1 MKIRAAILK
10 QSPVAPPFAETR
22 PLAIEDVELDPP
34 GPEELLVRIGATGLC
49 HSDLSVINGDR
60 PRQTP
65 MILGHEAA
73 GTVIGIG
80 SAIRD
85 FAIGDRVV
93 MTFQPS
99 CGHCLPCAEGRAAL
113 CIPGAEANGR
123 GVMMAGGVR
132 LHGARDHR
140 DIHHHCGISGYA
152 DHAVVS
158 RHSVVKV
165 DAPDV
170 PFAELALFGCA
181 VQTGVGAVINTCRAQ
196 PGQSVAIVGLG
207 GVGLAALLGAVAAGA
222 IEIVAIDLSEQ
233 KLAIARELGATRVYN
248 ASGKDVIERVR
259 ADTRGGVDHAVE
271 VAGAAPAFDLA
282 YRITRRGGQT
292 VSAGLAAPTAEF
304 RIPAVNIV
312 ADERTVKGS
321 YMGSCVPQRDI
332 PRFINLYRAGK
343 LPVDRL
349 LTDVLSL
356 DEINEGFDRLDR
368 GEAIRQVVLFD
379 PQEIALWRA
388 KKDGMTKNDC

>member
-10 QSPVAPPFAETR
+10 QSPAVAPFAQSR
-22 PLAIEDVELDPP
+22 PLSIEEIELDPP
-34 GPEELLVRIGATGLC
+34 GPEELLVRIGAAGLC
-49 HSDLSVINGDR
+49 HSDLSVINGNR

-65 MILGHEAA
+65 MVLGHEAA
-73 GTVIGIG
+73 GTVVEVG

-85 FAIGDRVV
+85 FAPGDRVV

-99 CGHCLPCAEGRAAL
+99 CGQCLPCAEGRPAL
-113 CIPGAEANGR
+113 CIPGAEANGK

-132 LHGARDHR
+132 LHDCCDRHDV
-140 DIHHHCGISGYA
+140 HHHCGISGYA

-181 VQTGVGAVINTCRAQ
+181 VQTGVGAVINTCRVQ

-222 IEIVAIDLSEQ
+222 TEVVAIDLSEE
-233 KLAIARELGATRVYN
+233 KLAVARSLGATRVYN
-248 ASGKDVIERVR
+248 AADKDVIARVR
-259 ADTRGGVDHAVE
+259 EDTAGGVDHAVE
-271 VAGAAPAFDLA
+271 VAGAVPAFDIA

-292 VSAGLAAPTAEF
+292 VSAGLASPVAEF
-304 RIPAVNIV
+304 KLPAVNIV

-321 YMGSCVPQRDI
+321 YMGSCVPLRDI

-349 LTDVLSL
+349 LTHVLPL
-356 DEINEGFDRLDR
+356 EDINEGFDRLDR

-379 PQEIALWRA
+379 ADEIVRWRNA
-388 KKDGMTKNDC
+388 KHANVMK

>member
-10 QSPVAPPFAETR
+10 QSPAAAPFAQSR
-22 PLAIEDVELDPP
+22 PLSIEEIELDPP
-34 GPEELLVRIGATGLC
+34 GPEELLVRIGAAGLC
-49 HSDLSVINGDR
+49 HSDLSVINGNR

-65 MILGHEAA
+65 MVLGHEAA
-73 GTVIGIG
+73 GTVVEVGA
-80 SAIRD
+80 AIRD
-85 FAIGDRVV
+85 LVPGDRVV

-99 CGHCLPCAEGRAAL
+99 CGHCLPCAEGRPAL
-113 CIPGAEANGR
+113 CIPGAEANGK

-132 LHGARDHR
+132 LHDEHERH

-158 RHSVVKV
+158 RHSVVRV

-181 VQTGVGAVINTCRAQ
+181 VQTGVGAIINTCRVQ

-222 IEIVAIDLSEQ
+222 TEIIAIDLSQE
-233 KLAIARELGATRVYN
+233 KLAIARSLGATRTYN
-248 ASGKDVIERVR
+248 ASGENVIEEVR
-259 ADTRGGVDHAVE
+259 KDTGGGVDHAVE
-271 VAGAAPAFDLA
+271 IAGAAPAFDLA

-292 VSAGLAAPTAEF
+292 VSAGLASPTAEF
-304 RIPAVNIV
+304 RIPAVNVV

-356 DEINEGFDRLDR
+356 DDINEGFDRLDR

-379 PQEIALWRA
+379 PQEITAWRSN
-388 KKDGMTKNDC
+388 KGGRVTK

>member
-10 QSPVAPPFAETR
+10 QSPAAAPFAQSR
-22 PLAIEDVELDPP
+22 PLSIEEIELDPP
-34 GPEELLVRIGATGLC
+34 GPEELLVRIGAAGLC
-49 HSDLSVINGDR
+49 HSDLSVINGNR

-65 MILGHEAA
+65 MVLGHEAA
-73 GTVIGIG
+73 GTVVEVGAG
-80 SAIRD
+80 IRD
-85 FAIGDRVV
+85 LAPGDRVV

-99 CGHCLPCAEGRAAL
+99 CGHCLPCAEGRPAL
-113 CIPGAEANGR
+113 CIPGAEANGK

-132 LHGARDHR
+132 LHDEHDHH

-158 RHSVVKV
+158 RHSVVRV

-181 VQTGVGAVINTCRAQ
+181 VQTGVGAIINTCRVQ

-222 IEIVAIDLSEQ
+222 TEIIAIDLSQE
-233 KLAIARELGATRVYN
+233 KLAIARSLGATRTYN
-248 ASGKDVIERVR
+248 ASGENVIEEVR
-259 ADTRGGVDHAVE
+259 KDTGGGVDHAVE

-292 VSAGLAAPTAEF
+292 VSAGLASPTAEF
-304 RIPAVNIV
+304 RIPAVNVV

-332 PRFINLYRAGK
+332 PRFISLYRAGK

-349 LTDVLSL
+349 LTGVLSL
-356 DEINEGFDRLDR
+356 DDINEGFDRLDR

-379 PQEIALWRA
+379 PQEITAWRSN
-388 KKDGMTKNDC
+388 KGGRVTK

>member
-10 QSPVAPPFAETR
+10 QSPAAAPFAQSR
-22 PLAIEDVELDPP
+22 PLSIEEIELDPP
-34 GPEELLVRIGATGLC
+34 GPEELLVRIGAAGLC
-49 HSDLSVINGDR
+49 HSDLSVINGNR

-65 MILGHEAA
+65 MVLGHEAA
-73 GTVIGIG
+73 GTVVEVGAG
-80 SAIRD
+80 IRD
-85 FAIGDRVV
+85 LAPGDRVV

-99 CGHCLPCAEGRAAL
+99 CGHCLPCAEGRPAL
-113 CIPGAEANGR
+113 CIPGAEANGK

-132 LHGARDHR
+132 LHDERDRH

-158 RHSVVKV
+158 RHSVVRV

-181 VQTGVGAVINTCRAQ
+181 VQTGVGAIINTCRVQ

-207 GVGLAALLGAVAAGA
+207 GVGLAALLGAVAVGA
-222 IEIVAIDLSEQ
+222 TEIIAIDLSQE
-233 KLAIARELGATRVYN
+233 KLAIARSLGATRTYN
-248 ASGKDVIERVR
+248 ASGENVIEEVR
-259 ADTRGGVDHAVE
+259 KDTGGGVDHAVE

-292 VSAGLAAPTAEF
+292 VSAGLASPTAEF
-304 RIPAVNIV
+304 RIPAVNVV

-332 PRFINLYRAGK
+332 PRFISLYRAGK

-356 DEINEGFDRLDR
+356 DDINEGFDRLDC

-379 PQEIALWRA
+379 PQEITAWRNN
-388 KKDGMTKNDC
+388 KGVRVTK

>member
-10 QSPVAPPFAETR
+10 QSPAAAPFAQSR
-22 PLAIEDVELDPP
+22 PLSIEEIELDPP
-34 GPEELLVRIGATGLC
+34 GPEELLVRIGAAGLC
-49 HSDLSVINGDR
+49 HSDLSVINGNR

-65 MILGHEAA
+65 MVLGHEAA
-73 GTVIGIG
+73 GTVVEVGT
-80 SAIRD
+80 AIRD
-85 FAIGDRVV
+85 LAPGDRVV

-99 CGHCLPCAEGRAAL
+99 CGHCLPCAEGRPAL
-113 CIPGAEANGR
+113 CIPGAEANGK

-132 LHGARDHR
+132 LHDEHDRH

-158 RHSVVKV
+158 RHSVVRV

-181 VQTGVGAVINTCRAQ
+181 VQTGVGAIINTCRVQ

-222 IEIVAIDLSEQ
+222 TEIIAIDLSQE
-233 KLAIARELGATRVYN
+233 KLAIARSLGATRTYN
-248 ASGKDVIERVR
+248 ASGENVIEEVR
-259 ADTRGGVDHAVE
+259 KDTGGGVDHAVE

-292 VSAGLAAPTAEF
+292 VSAGLASPTAEF
-304 RIPAVNIV
+304 RIPAVNVV

-332 PRFINLYRAGK
+332 PRFISLYRAGK

-356 DEINEGFDRLDR
+356 DDINEGFDRLDR

-379 PQEIALWRA
+379 PQEITAWRSNKGGCA
-388 KKDGMTKNDC
+388 TK

>member
-10 QSPVAPPFAETR
+10 QSPAAAPFAQSR
-22 PLAIEDVELDPP
+22 PLSIEEIELDPP
-34 GPEELLVRIGATGLC
+34 GPEELLVRIGAAGLC
-49 HSDLSVINGDR
+49 HSDLSVINGNR

-65 MILGHEAA
+65 MVLGHEAA
-73 GTVIGIG
+73 GTVVEVGAG
-80 SAIRD
+80 IRD
-85 FAIGDRVV
+85 LAPGDRVV

-99 CGHCLPCAEGRAAL
+99 CGHCLPCAEGRPVL
-113 CIPGAEANGR
+113 CIPGAEANGK

-132 LHGARDHR
+132 LHDERDRH

-158 RHSVVKV
+158 RHSVVRV

-181 VQTGVGAVINTCRAQ
+181 VQTGVGAIINTCRVQ

-207 GVGLAALLGAVAAGA
+207 GVGLAALLGAVAVGA
-222 IEIVAIDLSEQ
+222 TEIIAIDLSQE
-233 KLAIARELGATRVYN
+233 KLAIARSLGATRTYN
-248 ASGKDVIERVR
+248 ASGENVIEEVR
-259 ADTRGGVDHAVE
+259 KDTGGGVDHAVE

-292 VSAGLAAPTAEF
+292 VSAGLASPTAEF
-304 RIPAVNIV
+304 RIPAVNVV

-332 PRFINLYRAGK
+332 PRFISLYRAGK

-356 DEINEGFDRLDR
+356 DDINEGFDRLDC

-379 PQEIALWRA
+379 PQEITAWRNN
-388 KKDGMTKNDC
+388 KGVRVTK

>member
-10 QSPVAPPFAETR
+10 QSPAAAPFAQSR
-22 PLAIEDVELDPP
+22 PLSIEEIELDPP
-34 GPEELLVRIGATGLC
+34 GPEELLVRIGAAGLC
-49 HSDLSVINGDR
+49 HSDLSVINGNR

-65 MILGHEAA
+65 MVLGHEAA
-73 GTVIGIG
+73 GTVVEVGAG
-80 SAIRD
+80 IRD
-85 FAIGDRVV
+85 LAPGDRVV

-99 CGHCLPCAEGRAAL
+99 CGHCLPCAEGRPAL
-113 CIPGAEANGR
+113 CIPGAEANGK

-132 LHGARDHR
+132 LHDEHDRH

-158 RHSVVKV
+158 RHSVVRV

-181 VQTGVGAVINTCRAQ
+181 VQTGVGAIINTCRVQ

-207 GVGLAALLGAVAAGA
+207 GVGLAALLGAVAVGA
-222 IEIVAIDLSEQ
+222 TEIIAIDLSQE
-233 KLAIARELGATRVYN
+233 KLAIARSLGATRTYN
-248 ASGKDVIERVR
+248 ASGENVIEEVR
-259 ADTRGGVDHAVE
+259 KDTGGGVDHAVE

-292 VSAGLAAPTAEF
+292 VSAGLASPTAEF
-304 RIPAVNIV
+304 RIPAVNVV

-332 PRFINLYRAGK
+332 PRFISLYRAGK

-356 DEINEGFDRLDR
+356 DDINEGFDRLDR

-379 PQEIALWRA
+379 PQEITAWRNN
-388 KKDGMTKNDC
+388 KGVRVTK

>member
-10 QSPVAPPFAETR
+10 QSPAAPPFAQSR
-22 PLAIEDVELDPP
+22 PLSIEEVELDPP
-34 GPEELLVRIGATGLC
+34 GPEELLVRIGAAGLC
-49 HSDLSVINGDR
+49 HSDLSVINGNR

-73 GTVIGIG
+73 GTVVEVG

-85 FAIGDRVV
+85 FAPGDRVV

-113 CIPGAEANGR
+113 CIPGAEANGK

-132 LHGARDHR
+132 LHYSCVDG

-181 VQTGVGAVINTCRAQ
+181 VQTGVGAVVNTCRVQ

-222 IEIVAIDLSEQ
+222 TEVVAIDPFEE
-233 KLAIARELGATRVYN
+233 KLAIARSLGATRVYN
-248 ASGKDVIERVR
+248 AADRDVIERVR
-259 ADTRGGVDHAVE
+259 ADTGGGVDHAVE
-271 VAGAAPAFDLA
+271 VAGAVSAFDIA

-292 VSAGLAAPTAEF
+292 VSAGLASPVAEF
-304 RIPAVNIV
+304 KIPSVNIV
-312 ADERTVKGS
+312 ADERTVRGS

-332 PRFINLYRAGK
+332 PRFINLYRAGR

-349 LTDVLSL
+349 LTDVLPL
-356 DEINEGFDRLDR
+356 EEINEGFDRLDR

-379 PQEIALWRA
+379 ADEITQWRN
-388 KKDGMTKNDC
+388 KKRANLEK

>member
-10 QSPVAPPFAETR
+10 QSPAAAPFAQSR
-22 PLAIEDVELDPP
+22 PLSIEEIELDPP
-34 GPEELLVRIGATGLC
+34 GPEELLVRIGAAGLC
-49 HSDLSVINGDR
+49 HSDLSVINGNR

-65 MILGHEAA
+65 MVLGHEAA
-73 GTVIGIG
+73 GTVVEVGAG
-80 SAIRD
+80 IRD
-85 FAIGDRVV
+85 LAPGDRVV

-99 CGHCLPCAEGRAAL
+99 CGHCLPCAEGRPAL
-113 CIPGAEANGR
+113 CIPGAEANGK

-132 LHGARDHR
+132 LHDEHDRH

-158 RHSVVKV
+158 RHSVVRV

-181 VQTGVGAVINTCRAQ
+181 VQTGVGAIINTCRVQ

-222 IEIVAIDLSEQ
+222 TEIIAIDLSQE
-233 KLAIARELGATRVYN
+233 KLAIARSLGATRTYN
-248 ASGKDVIERVR
+248 ASGENVIEEVR
-259 ADTRGGVDHAVE
+259 KDTGGGVDHAVE

-292 VSAGLAAPTAEF
+292 VSAGLASPTAEF
-304 RIPAVNIV
+304 RIPAVNVV

-332 PRFINLYRAGK
+332 PRFISLYRAGK

-356 DEINEGFDRLDR
+356 DDINEGFDRLDR

-379 PQEIALWRA
+379 PQEITAWRNN
-388 KKDGMTKNDC
+388 KGVRVTK